1 MSDRDAQADRPD
13 TMTNI
18 LAVVRYRFSHFVV
31 SPRRRLLARGGR
43 EVPLIPRYFD
53 LLVLLIERRHEAVHR
68 RDIFDRV
75 WTDVIVSDSALS
87 QAIRTIRRT
96 LEDDSR
102 EPRFI
107 RTVSR
112 HGYRFVYPDVIEE
125 PDDDAWPAV
134 KEDLGVARE
143 RPTTVET
150 DPFEPLLARISS
162 SSLGD
167 EERLEAAE
175 LLHALGT
182 AEAVQRLGTRNGH
195 ERARALLRDS
205 RWDVPGAGD
214 VPVLG
219 APGAVTVAQELV
231 ALRLRRAARSVAGR
245 WAGGALGAAV
255 AGAVAGAAGAVLLA
269 AVPEGRATAGLIPVL
284 AAIGALTAGLGGAG
298 VAAGLGV
305 AEAVARSRRAIS
317 IILASSIGGA
327 IVGGLAQSLGRL
339 SLATLVGVRVEIGGM
354 LEGIVIGATV
364 GAGYALATRH
374 SEGGLAAPRGRRRV
388 LAAALIGVMCGV
400 AGVVLTLA
408 GRPLVGGTL
417 HAIARHAEGSEVTL
431 TPLGK
436 LLGEPDFGPI
446 TQALL
451 GFGEAGL
458 FGFGCAFGLLRRP
471 RRKNGST
478 NGERQTQPGSEKD
491 PT

>member
-1 MSDRDAQADRPD
+1 
-13 TMTNI
+13 MTSSR
-18 LAVVRYRFSHFVV
+18 AVVRYRFSHFVV
-31 SPRRRLLARGGR
+31 SPRRRVLARGGR

-112 HGYRFVYPDVIEE
+112 HGYRFVYPDVVEE
-125 PDDDAWPAV
+125 PDEDAWPASADEQV
-134 KEDLGVARE
+134 LPQVAVPVGAARE
-143 RPTTVET
+143 RSSTI
-150 DPFEPLLARISS
+150 DADSFEPLLERICS

-182 AEAVQRLGTRNGH
+182 AEAVRRLDMRAGH

-205 RWDVPGAGD
+205 RWDAPGAGD

-219 APGAVTVAQELV
+219 APGAVLVARELV

-245 WAGGALGAAV
+245 WAGGALGAAT
-255 AGAVAGAAGAVLLA
+255 AGALAGAAGGVLLA
-269 AVPEGRATAGLIPVL
+269 SVPDARATADIIPVL
-284 AAIGALTAGLGGAG
+284 ASIGAAIAALGGAG

-317 IILASSIGGA
+317 IIVASAIGGA
-327 IVGGLAQSLGRL
+327 IVGSLAQVLGRL
-339 SLATLVGVRVEIGGM
+339 SLATLVGVRIEIGGA

-388 LAAALIGVMCGV
+388 LAAALIGVMCGA

-417 HAIARHAEGSEVTL
+417 HAIARIAEGSEVTL

-436 LLGEPDFGPI
+436 LLGEPDFGPV

-471 RRKNGST
+471 SPKNGA
-478 NGERQTQPGSEKD
+478 NGDRQA
-491 PT
+491 